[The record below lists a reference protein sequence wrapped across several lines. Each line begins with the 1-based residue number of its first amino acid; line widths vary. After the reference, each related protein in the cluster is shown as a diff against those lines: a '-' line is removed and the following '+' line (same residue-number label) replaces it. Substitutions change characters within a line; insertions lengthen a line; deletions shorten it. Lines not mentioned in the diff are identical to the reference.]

1 MQFYARKLL
10 MRLDFQDLPS
20 LPDSRNGPL
29 GKRLSDRP
37 EGEKIGNVK
46 VLIQLKKVGPADF

>member
-1 MQFYARKLL
+1 